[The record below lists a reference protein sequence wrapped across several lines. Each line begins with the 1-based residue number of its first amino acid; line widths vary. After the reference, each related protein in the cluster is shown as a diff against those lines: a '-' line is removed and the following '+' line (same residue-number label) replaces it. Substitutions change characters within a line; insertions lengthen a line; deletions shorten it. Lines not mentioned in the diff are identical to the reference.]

1 MRKITDRKFKKC
13 NKIVCMPSYI
23 NGMLCRNEKLNLM
36 AKNRNIRFH
45 TIIGLVVLLAFW
57 AVAEGEEPTTE
68 SSNSS
73 GQPRPS
79 QKRLTPYEMLRRS
92 KLQPATEQEPV
103 YFSTGPVV
111 AEARLAIVPVTRNS
125 PTDFLGMQR
134 QDTTTERPAKL
145 REQPA
150 DAPREPV
157 YFEVRVGDKNVHG
170 ITYRSIN
177 PGRKVKLYLDT
188 DGDGLFSDE
197 KEYVGVWLSIF
208 SLTRTYQFGPVLTR
222 QPGSGAGGSSFYAR
236 CSNGEWLT
244 FYSVSY
250 RRGRVVLDGRTYEI
264 ALVDAD
270 FDGRY
275 NKYFV
280 PPAASSRDPRCDV
293 LAIDLNG
300 DSKFRY
306 GEPGDSEIMPLGWL
320 IKINNQYYSMDVAED
335 GGTIEFR
342 KAKPQFG
349 TLSLEGKQA
358 KLALWSDAIHQRVSG
373 SNGRWHLPAGKYSV
387 VELELTMPDSE
398 GNRWTFDTIKARAWE
413 GELGNFE
420 IKPGQA
426 TSIQIGPPFKIK
438 TFMKE
443 ADRNALVGFHLE
455 GQAGELYVPGA
466 KKNGVEVPVPQFKI
480 ISVTGQTVHSGQFE
494 FR

>member
-1 MRKITDRKFKKC
+1 
-13 NKIVCMPSYI
+13 MP
-23 NGMLCRNEKLNLM
+23 KT
-36 AKNRNIRFH
+36 RNIVFR
-45 TIIGLVVLLAFW
+45 TIISLLVLLAFW
-57 AVAEGEEPTTE
+57 AVAMGESLAAEI
-68 SSNSS
+68 SNSS
-73 GQPRPS
+73 RQSKPS

-92 KLQPATEQEPV
+92 KLQPAAEQEPV
-103 YFSTGPVV
+103 NFSTGPVV
-111 AEARLAIVPVTRNS
+111 AEARLAIVPVARNS

-134 QDTTTERPAKL
+134 QDTTTERPTEL

-150 DAPREPV
+150 DAPKEPV
-157 YFEVRVGDKNVHG
+157 YFAVCVGDKHVHG

-236 CSNGEWLT
+236 CSDGEWLT

-275 NKYFV
+275 NKYFA

-306 GEPGDSEIMPLGWL
+306 GEPGDSEIMPLGRL
-320 IKINNQYYSMDVAED
+320 IKINNQYYSMNVAEY
-335 GGTIEFR
+335 GSTIEFR
-342 KAKPQFG
+342 QAKPQFG
-349 TLSLEGKQA
+349 TLNLEGKQA
-358 KLALWSDAIHQRVSG
+358 KLALWSEAIHQRVSG
-373 SNGRWHLPAGKYSV
+373 SNGMWLLPAGKYSV
-387 VELELTMPDSE
+387 VELELTEPDSQ
-398 GNRWTFDTIKARAWE
+398 GNRWTFHAGQAWA
-413 GELGNFE
+413 GQLGDFE
-420 IKPGQA
+420 IRPGKT
-426 TSIQIGPPFKIK
+426 TSFRIGPPFQIK
-438 TFMKE
+438 TFMK
-443 ADRNALVGFHLE
+443 DTGRNALVGFDLE

-466 KKNGVEVPVPQFKI
+466 KKNSVEVPVPQFKI
-480 ISVTGQTVHSGQFE
+480 ISLAGQTVHTGQFA